1 MNLNPGQG
9 GNPPGPAA
17 SDLRWKAARG
27 RKNSLGL
34 QHPEG
39 VYPSLGESRAK
50 QLLVTTQ
57 RRLFVGL
64 KVTGGSAL
72 RTQHRSYDHSQ
83 SSAQKLLLLHV
94 SSLVQISA
102 QFKAGHKWQ

>member
-57 RRLFVGL
+57 CRLFVGL
-64 KVTGGSAL
+64 KVTGA
-72 RTQHRSYDHSQ
+72 SYAASF
-83 SSAQKLLLLHV
+83 L
-94 SSLVQISA
+94 
-102 QFKAGHKWQ
+102 